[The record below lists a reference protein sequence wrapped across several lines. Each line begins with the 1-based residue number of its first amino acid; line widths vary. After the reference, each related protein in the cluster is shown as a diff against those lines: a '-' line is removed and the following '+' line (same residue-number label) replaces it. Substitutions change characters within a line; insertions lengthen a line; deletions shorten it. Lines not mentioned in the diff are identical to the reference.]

1 MVTECGMNRTM
12 SWLFFAFP
20 PRCGGF
26 CLWRMIFSEAF

>member
-20 PRCGGF
+20 PPLRWLLPVEDDF
-26 CLWRMIFSEAF
+26 Q